1 MPETVTAERTTTE
14 SGTPTAAAEVP
25 AFDPME
31 GQSFETPESERAA
44 SGEPGDGGA
53 AGKSATT
60 QTTTQPDG
68 TEAVKPGGPAKT
80 DDGAGAG
87 DVDELEEQ
95 LLALE
100 GKPKGPAAGTEG
112 TKPEAT
118 EEVEITPETLRAE
131 IEASAQDPKERL
143 ENLLKKVG
151 GMANNLGTE
160 RKTRK
165 TVEAER
171 DGYKQ
176 AFDQVAGLY
185 EFDAAGKEIKGL
197 NRENLA
203 KVLDRF
209 GMEAVAKGQRQ
220 VAAKSGAKYD
230 SDLINEVVATLGV
243 EGESLKEMSDE
254 DKLSMISQNLDAALE
269 LRDRQKARTETGRKQ
284 AADVQAKFQQE
295 MQVAAAALAQQVPH
309 FKELQPVM
317 EEVYAELQLVQT
329 VHELAEFRRL
339 RSGGLRSLVDKAKT
353 SERAK
358 ILKSLSVLGLK
369 PADMEAV
376 LAGKKPD
383 AGKSPSNGDEN
394 WIGS

>member
-1 MPETVTAERTTTE
+1 
-14 SGTPTAAAEVP
+14 
-25 AFDPME
+25 ME

-112 TKPEAT
+112 SKPEAT

-197 NRENLA
+197 NRDNLA

-209 GMEAVAKGQRQ
+209 GLEAVAKGQRQ

-230 SDLINEVVATLGV
+230 SDLINEVAATLLGF
-243 EGESLKEMSDE
+243 EGEELKQMSDE
-254 DKLSMISQNLDAALE
+254 DKLSEISQNLDAALE
-269 LRDRQKARTETGRKQ
+269 LRDRQKARTETGQKQ

-317 EEVYAELQLVQT
+317 EEVYAELQQDQSGKRLVQT
-329 VHELAEFRRL
+329 LHELAEFRRL
-339 RSGGLRSLVDKAKT
+339 RNGGLRGLVDKAKT

-376 LAGKKPD
+376 LAGKKPE
-383 AGKSPSNGDEN
+383 AGASPSNGGDN